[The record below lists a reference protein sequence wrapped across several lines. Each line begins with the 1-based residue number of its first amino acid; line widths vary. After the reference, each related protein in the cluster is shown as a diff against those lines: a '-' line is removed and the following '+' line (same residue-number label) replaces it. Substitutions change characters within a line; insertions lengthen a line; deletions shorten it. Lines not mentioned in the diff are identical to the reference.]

1 VLLGWPVLSILFYKR
16 FNTIKATFFTIVGG
30 YLLLPVKVEVDLPLI
45 PAFDK
50 SSIPVLSAMIGCFLI
65 KKLSIKLL
73 PTQMWQRIFVLIL
86 IISPLLTVL
95 TNSNPV
101 FNGRSWISGLTL
113 HDSTS
118 AILDQYIRVLPF
130 IIVSQ
135 IIKSDTDFILV
146 CKLFVI
152 SGLVYSLPILFE
164 VRMSPQLHTW
174 IYGFFPHSFSQ
185 QVRFDGFRPVVF
197 LGHGLLVAIY
207 MMVTFA
213 LSCLLW
219 KRNIRVSPSFPP
231 IFTMLFL
238 LFILLISK
246 SVAAF
251 LFGLTVFF
259 AVIFLSSK
267 LNKSLTLLILFF
279 VMFYPALCIFDLF
292 PHTEIID
299 YVLTIDADRAQ
310 SLDFR
315 FYHESRLLEH
325 AREQVL
331 FGWGGWGRNRLAG
344 SVTDGRWIIEFGM
357 YGIAGFVALFGLF
370 GSTIIK
376 ALQKAS
382 LSRIKAQSDTLLIS
396 ALTLSL
402 ILVDQI
408 VNSSL
413 GIWVWFFTGALL
425 GRASNMQ
432 NFSIKVKK

>member
-1 VLLGWPVLSILFYKR
+1 
-16 FNTIKATFFTIVGG
+16 
-30 YLLLPVKVEVDLPLI
+30 
-45 PAFDK
+45 
-50 SSIPVLSAMIGCFLI
+50 
-65 KKLSIKLL
+65 
-73 PTQMWQRIFVLIL
+73 
-86 IISPLLTVL
+86 
-95 TNSNPV
+95 
-101 FNGRSWISGLTL
+101 
-113 HDSTS
+113 
-118 AILDQYIRVLPF
+118 
-130 IIVSQ
+130 
-135 IIKSDTDFILV
+135 
-146 CKLFVI
+146 
-152 SGLVYSLPILFE
+152 
-164 VRMSPQLHTW
+164 
-174 IYGFFPHSFSQ
+174 
-185 QVRFDGFRPVVF
+185 
-197 LGHGLLVAIY
+197 
-207 MMVTFA
+207 
-213 LSCLLW
+213 
-219 KRNIRVSPSFPP
+219 
-231 IFTMLFL
+231 
-238 LFILLISK
+238 
-246 SVAAF
+246 
-251 LFGLTVFF
+251 
-259 AVIFLSSK
+259 
-267 LNKSLTLLILFF
+267 
-279 VMFYPALCIFDLF
+279 MFYPALCIFDLF

-376 ALQKAS
+376 ALQKSS